1 MENNH
6 LGSSFDSFLKDEG
19 IEFAQNEIE
28 QKINSIENK
37 TCLSRSLYQLPIKI
51 AEKLFKLQRTDRL
64 KYFEKIQEYMADD
77 LYWTILRILWIDDGI
92 CTEQWEKL
100 TQRKIQRNL
109 TGPRI

>member
-28 QKINSIENK
+28 QKIQQIVNSIENK

-64 KYFEKIQEYMADD
+64 
-77 LYWTILRILWIDDGI
+77 
-92 CTEQWEKL
+92 
-100 TQRKIQRNL
+100 N
-109 TGPRI
+109 